1 MKKTVLAAFGALFA
15 MAGLHSCLDF
25 DMPTDTFT
33 GGDTELDTIVNKGKD
48 ESKDF
53 S

>member
-15 MAGLHSCLDF
+15 MVGLHSCLDF

-33 GGDTELDTIVNKGKD
+33 GGDTELDPIVYKGKAD
-48 ESKDF
+48 RL
-53 S
+53 